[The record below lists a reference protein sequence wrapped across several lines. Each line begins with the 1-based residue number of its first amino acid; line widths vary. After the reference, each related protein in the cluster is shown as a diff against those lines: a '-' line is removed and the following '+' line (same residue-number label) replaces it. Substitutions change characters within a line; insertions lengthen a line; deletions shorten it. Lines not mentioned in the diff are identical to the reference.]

1 MFQTA
6 QTSFFSFIQV
16 LITLPFHFVISLALI
31 QQRELLFLPIGIS
44 SKEKNRKINSRHTK
58 MIKWTTMIFSKNLKK
73 LKLFH
78 SLASRA
84 RYLFYLCASAYSDDS
99 SRRSNNLWLT
109 LWLLKGTRIQ
119 FLQTISPWI
128 HTLRSQEQRKWS
140 ATKEPLNRYANSPPL
155 STPKKCLQ
163 GSMEKMHIDVTV

>member
-6 QTSFFSFIQV
+6 KTSFFSFIQV

-44 SKEKNRKINSRHTK
+44 SKEKNRKMNSRHTK

-84 RYLFYLCASAYSDDS
+84 RYLFYLCATAYSDDS
-99 SRRSNNLWLT
+99 LRRSNNLWLT
-109 LWLLKGTRIQ
+109 L
-119 FLQTISPWI
+119 
-128 HTLRSQEQRKWS
+128 
-140 ATKEPLNRYANSPPL
+140 
-155 STPKKCLQ
+155 
-163 GSMEKMHIDVTV
+163 

>member
-44 SKEKNRKINSRHTK
+44 SKEKNRKINSRQTK

-78 SLASRA
+78 SLAPRA
-84 RYLFYLCASAYSDDS
+84 PYLFYLGATAYSDNS
-99 SRRSNNLWLT
+99 SRRSNNLWLA
-109 LWLLKGTRIQ
+109 LWLLKGICIQ

-140 ATKEPLNRYANSPPL
+140 TTKEPLNRYANSPQL
-155 STPKKCLQ
+155 STPEKYVQ
-163 GSMEKMHIDVTV
+163 GSM